1 VNNSA
6 KVLLTKLDSSQQ
18 ELLQKQD
25 VAKDLLVKINGSQD
39 KIYQQ
44 VNQGNEAAAR
54 RAVESDTSQDSKM
67 QELTSKVVKVCNESA
82 GQLGKVLEMEMGNVT
97 KKSAATRDSLNQC
110 MATQDEHIGDLRRQN
125 MMIMD
130 MLTST
135 QERVS
140 ESADTVA
147 SFARSSLVHDNSAQI
162 EVAIKGAISQEI
174 GQLASHLQDEMS
186 GGILAAITER
196 LQAGHQSGGSSAGLE
211 QVVRQ
216 ELSSTAMALLQ
227 QQREMAEQQ
236 VGQVREEVGQ
246 TVRQEL
252 KGTSAQLQVQV
263 EKFEGALDEGM
274 ARFEQGVQKVMGE
287 KGEKGEK
294 DSRRQNRADRG

>member
-25 VAKDLLVKINGSQD
+25 VAKDLLVTINGSQD

-54 RAVESDTSQDSKM
+54 RGVESDASLDSKM
-67 QELTSKVVKVCNESA
+67 HQLTSKVLKVCNESV

-97 KKSAATRDSLNQC
+97 EKSEATTDSLNHG

-125 MMIMD
+125 MTIMD

-140 ESADTVA
+140 QSADTIA
-147 SFARSSLVHDNSAQI
+147 SFTRSSLGHDNSAQI

-174 GQLASHLQDEMS
+174 GHLASHLQDKMS

-196 LQAGHQSGGSSAGLE
+196 LEAGHQSGGSSAGLE

-236 VGQVREEVGQ
+236 VGQVRDEVGQ

-252 KGTSAQLQVQV
+252 KGTREQLQVQV
-263 EKFEGALDEGM
+263 EKFEGALDDGM
-274 ARFEQGVQKVMGE
+274 ARFEQGVQKVIGE
-287 KGEKGEK
+287 KGEKGE
-294 DSRRQNRADRG
+294 SRRQNRADRG